1 MGADDLIIGWDLLGG
16 LMELQTK
23 DLQLCSTLALA
34 HKCRALEGFS
44 PIPTGGGGFLYGR
57 PHLA

>member
-23 DLQLCSTLALA
+23 DLQLCSTLALGLVLA
-34 HKCRALEGFS
+34 QMHGYILAL
-44 PIPTGGGGFLYGR
+44 TGYQTESVG
-57 PHLA
+57 

>member
-23 DLQLCSTLALA
+23 DLQL
-34 HKCRALEGFS
+34 
-44 PIPTGGGGFLYGR
+44 
-57 PHLA
+57 